1 MLYSMF
7 SIHLEI
13 DDIESCSFPFYF
25 VQQLYWSDLSDHRQE
40 AMLVW
45 FYGGV

>member
-1 MLYSMF
+1 MF

-25 VQQLYWSDLSDHRQE
+25 AQQLYWSDLSDHQQKAI

-45 FYGGV
+45 CYGGL